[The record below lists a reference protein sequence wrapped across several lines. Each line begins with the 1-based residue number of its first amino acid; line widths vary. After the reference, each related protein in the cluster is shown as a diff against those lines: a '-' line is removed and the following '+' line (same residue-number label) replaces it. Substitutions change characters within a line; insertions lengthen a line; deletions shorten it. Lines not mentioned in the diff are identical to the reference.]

1 MCKYKAEGIC
11 SASDEMCNEIS
22 PAACVYIIEAYEK
35 GYDQGYIAYK
45 EEHNKKIRNDKI

>member
-22 PAACVYIIEAYEK
+22 PPACVYIVEAYEK
-35 GYDQGYIAYK
+35 GYDKGYNTNKQETKI
-45 EEHNKKIRNDKI
+45 EEVSI

>member
-22 PAACVYIIEAYEK
+22 PAACVYIVEAYEK
-35 GYDQGYIAYK
+35 GYDKGYNT
-45 EEHNKKIRNDKI
+45 NKQENNNGNK